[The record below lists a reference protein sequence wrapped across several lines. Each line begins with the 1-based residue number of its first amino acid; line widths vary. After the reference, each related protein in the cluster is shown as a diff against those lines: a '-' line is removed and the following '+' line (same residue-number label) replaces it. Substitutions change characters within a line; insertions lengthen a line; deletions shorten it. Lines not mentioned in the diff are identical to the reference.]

1 MQYKHCRLG
10 SLHTSHI
17 HTHMNQT
24 IIIANIVDS
33 IFNLMFSFF
42 LQSCTP
48 HIYIHICT
56 YMYMTYTPCIHTW
69 HHKNSG
75 GIWEYMPCM
84 TEKES
89 KISRPVGNLI
99 CKSYANQ
106 GLALCNSASG
116 QRDFHGIT
124 LDSTAKYII
133 ILY

>member
-1 MQYKHCRLG
+1 MY
-10 SLHTSHI
+10 T
-17 HTHMNQT
+17 
-24 IIIANIVDS
+24 A
-33 IFNLMFSFF
+33 
-42 LQSCTP
+42 
-48 HIYIHICT
+48 IYI

-75 GIWEYMPCM
+75 GIWGYMPCM

>member
-1 MQYKHCRLG
+1 MYTAIYIYVYDI
-10 SLHTSHI
+10 HTL
-17 HTHMNQT
+17 HTHMASQE
-24 IIIANIVDS
+24 
-33 IFNLMFSFF
+33 LRRHM
-42 LQSCTP
+42 
-48 HIYIHICT
+48 
-56 YMYMTYTPCIHTW
+56 
-69 HHKNSG
+69 G
-75 GIWEYMPCM
+75 
-84 TEKES
+84 KES

>member
-1 MQYKHCRLG
+1 
-10 SLHTSHI
+10 
-17 HTHMNQT
+17 MNQT

-42 LQSCTP
+42 PAIMYTA
-48 HIYIHICT
+48 IYI

-99 CKSYANQ
+99 C
-106 GLALCNSASG
+106 
-116 QRDFHGIT
+116 
-124 LDSTAKYII
+124 
-133 ILY
+133 